1 MFVSTQ
7 GGGGGK
13 LDYPEK
19 TLRVRREPT
28 TNSTPIG
35 NRAGIEPGP
44 HWWDASALTT
54 AHAPHIICYSLSGSL
69 EGVISAMGSYWF
81 CIVTEEEML
90 GVYETGSPCTL
101 ITKENIQ
108 ISPWQYLQLR
118 LYFSR
123 GKYPL
128 PAALLLQ
135 VFFTYCSGPL
145 LLSYL

>member
-28 TNSTPIG
+28 TNSTHIG
-35 NRAGIEPGP
+35 NRAGIKPGP
-44 HWWDASALTT
+44 HWWDASAVTT
-54 AHAPHIICYSLSGSL
+54 AHAPILFIIHFQALWSHKCDGFLLVLYRN
-69 EGVISAMGSYWF
+69 
-81 CIVTEEEML
+81 EEEML
-90 GVYETGSPCTL
+90 AVYETASPCTI
-101 ITKENIQ
+101 ITKKKN
-108 ISPWQYLQLR
+108 SPWQYLQLR
-118 LYFSR
+118 LYFIR

-135 VFFTYCSGPL
+135 AFFTYCFGPL